1 MGKTVTIVR
10 NVMEANERRA
20 GKLKEFFA
28 DNGILCLNHH
38 EQSPGAGKTLAA

>member
-20 GKLKEFFA
+20 AKLKEYFA
-28 DNGILCLNHH
+28 QRNIL
-38 EQSPGAGKTLAA
+38 